1 MTQQQIVTQT
11 RRTRQEALDLRSP
24 SGHPLPY

>member
-1 MTQQQIVTQT
+1 MVQQQIVKRAT
-11 RRTRQEALDLRSP
+11 RRDQAALDLRSP